1 MKEIE
6 FLQFVIE
13 SLVEN
18 KEDIVIE
25 RKEDELG
32 VLLTLQVNKA
42 DMGVIIGKNGNIVT
56 SIRSLLR
63 ILGNKTNKKI
73 NLKVLD

>member
-42 DMGVIIGKNGNIVT
+42 DMWVIIWKNGNIVT

>member
-1 MKEIE
+1 
-6 FLQFVIE
+6 
-13 SLVEN
+13 
-18 KEDIVIE
+18 VIE

-42 DMGVIIGKNGNIVT
+42 DMGVIIWKNGNIVT

>member
-42 DMGVIIGKNGNIVT
+42 DMGVIIWKNGNIVT

>member
-18 KEDIVIE
+18 KQDIVIE

-42 DMGVIIGKNGNIVT
+42 DM
-56 SIRSLLR
+56 
-63 ILGNKTNKKI
+63 
-73 NLKVLD
+73 

>member
-18 KEDIVIE
+18 KQDIVIE

-42 DMGVIIGKNGNIVT
+42 DMWVIIGKNGNIVT

>member
-1 MKEIE
+1 MKEVE

-18 KEDIVIE
+18 KEDIHIE
-25 RKEDELG
+25 RTEDELW
-32 VLLTLQVNKA
+32 VLLTLKVNKA

-63 ILGNKTNKKI
+63 ILGTKGKKKI

>member
-42 DMGVIIGKNGNIVT
+42 DMGVII
-56 SIRSLLR
+56 
-63 ILGNKTNKKI
+63 
-73 NLKVLD
+73 

>member
-1 MKEIE
+1 
-6 FLQFVIE
+6 
-13 SLVEN
+13 
-18 KEDIVIE
+18 
-25 RKEDELG
+25 
-32 VLLTLQVNKA
+32 VLLTLKVNKA

-63 ILGNKTNKKI
+63 ILGTKGKKKI

>member
-1 MKEIE
+1 MKEVE

-18 KEDIVIE
+18 KEDIHIE
-25 RKEDELG
+25 RTEDELG
-32 VLLTLQVNKA
+32 VLLTLKVNKA

-63 ILGNKTNKKI
+63 ILGTKINKKI